1 MLIKILVTVAAVGG
15 INGILAVLLV
25 IAERFFTNYGECIIT
40 VNGEKSLRVQ
50 GGSSLLSSLKNE
62 KIFLPSACGGRGT
75 CAYCKCKVT
84 EGGGTVLPTE
94 ESLLTTEEINDQI
107 RLSCQIK
114 VKSDITI
121 QIPEALFR
129 IKEFEAEVVLLKD
142 LTYDIKLVRLRL
154 IEPDKIRFTPGQYVQ
169 LENSPY
175 EGVKE
180 SVSRAYSIASPS
192 SETDSIDL
200 MIRLVPE
207 GIVTTWVHRY
217 LEERERVKFTGP
229 IGDFCLHE
237 GTGEIV
243 MVAGGSG
250 MAPMV
255 SLLSELARSKSNRK
269 ITFFF
274 GAVSSKDLFY
284 IEEMKHFEKE
294 MTHFAFVPALSQPA
308 PGDEWRGERGL
319 ITVPLENHLRKTDNS
334 ESQAYLCGSPGM
346 INGCISVLTKN
357 GLTDDRI
364 FFDPFA

>member
-1 MLIKILVTVAAVGG
+1 MFIKILITVAAVGG

-25 IAERFFTNYGECIIT
+25 IAERFFTDYGECLIT

-50 GGSSLLSSLKNE
+50 GGSSLLSSLKHE
-62 KIFLPSACGGRGT
+62 KIYLPSACGGRGT

-84 EGGGTVLPTE
+84 AGGGTVLPTE
-94 ESLLTTEEINDQI
+94 ESLLTTEEIRDHV
-107 RLSCQIK
+107 RLSCQVK
-114 VKSDITI
+114 VKRDIEI

-129 IKEFEAEVVLLKD
+129 IKEFEAEVTLIKD

-154 IEPDKIRFTPGQYVQ
+154 MEPDNIQFTPGQYVQ
-169 LENSPY
+169 LENTPY
-175 EGVKE
+175 EKVKE
-180 SVSRAYSIASPS
+180 RVSRAYSIASPG
-192 SETDSIDL
+192 SETESIDL

-207 GIVTTWVHRY
+207 GIVTTWVHHI
-217 LEERERVKFTGP
+217 LEEGERVKFTGP
-229 IGDFCLHE
+229 MGDFCLHE

-255 SLLSELARSKSNRK
+255 SLLSELARSKSHRK

-274 GAVSSKDLFY
+274 GAVSGKDLFY
-284 IEEMKHFEKE
+284 TEEMKHFEE
-294 MTHFAFVPALSQPA
+294 VIPHFAFVPALSQPD
-308 PGDEWRGERGL
+308 PGDEWKGERGL
-319 ITVPLENHLRKTDNS
+319 ITVSLENHLKKSDNS

-346 INGCISVLTKN
+346 IKACIGVLKKH
-357 GLTDDRI
+357 GLTDERI